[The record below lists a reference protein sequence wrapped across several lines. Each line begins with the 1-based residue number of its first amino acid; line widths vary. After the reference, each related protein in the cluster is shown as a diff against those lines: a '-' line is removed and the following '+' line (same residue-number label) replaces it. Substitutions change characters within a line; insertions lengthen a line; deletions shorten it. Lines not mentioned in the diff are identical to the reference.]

1 MQKLGGSVV
10 VVTGASRGVGAA
22 VAEAFASSGCH
33 VVLAARTQE
42 DIEALAAR
50 LAADHGV
57 ETMAVV
63 ADVTR
68 TDQVDELMRSAA
80 ERLGGIDI
88 LVNNAGLGSYTSLAD
103 TSDDDM
109 FHVMDVN
116 LFGAIRCLRAAV
128 PHMRRRGGG
137 HVVNIGSIVSY
148 MAVPRYRNIFAASPI
163 YCASKFALRAA
174 TIAARAELHS
184 DNIHV
189 MLAVLGPTRTNF
201 FRAGA
206 GQVPPDALN
215 AEDRGRLSFLD
226 AAPDQV
232 ARQLVHAVQ
241 KQDREVYFTPLNFIL
256 VKLAVW
262 APHLYDLLLRLC
274 FLLLGR
280 PEEAPTAK
288 RAPWQGA
295 HYREWIPFAGLVVL
309 GGWCRRRL
317 KRFWK

>member
-22 VAEAFASSGCH
+22 VAEAFAAIGCH
-33 VVLAARTQE
+33 VVLAARTQA
-42 DIEALAAR
+42 DIEALATR
-50 LAADHGV
+50 LAADHAV
-57 ETMAVV
+57 ETMAMVV
-63 ADVTR
+63 DVTK
-68 TDQVDELMRSAA
+68 TEQVDELMRSTA
-80 ERLGGIDI
+80 EHFGGIDI

-109 FHVMDVN
+109 FYVMDVN

-128 PHMRRRGGG
+128 PYMRRRGGG
-137 HVVNIGSIVSY
+137 HIVNIGSIVSY
-148 MAVPRYRNIFAASPI
+148 MAVPRYRHIFAASPI

-174 TIAARAELHS
+174 TISARAELHS

-189 MLAVLGPTRTNF
+189 MLAVVGPTRTIF
-201 FRAGA
+201 YRSGA
-206 GQVPPDALN
+206 GQVPPQALDAT
-215 AEDRGRLSFLD
+215 DRGRLSFLD
-226 AAPDQV
+226 ASPDQV
-232 ARQLVHAVQ
+232 AQQLVRSVR
-241 KQDREVYFTPLNFIL
+241 KQDREVYFTPLNFLL

-274 FLLLGR
+274 FLPLGR
-280 PEEAPTAK
+280 PEEAPAAT

-295 HYREWIPFAGLVVL
+295 HHREWLSLGGLVVL

-317 KRFWK
+317 KRLWK

>member
-1 MQKLGGSVV
+1 MQELGGSVV

-22 VAEAFASSGCH
+22 VAEAFAAIGCH
-33 VVLAARTQE
+33 VVLAARTQK

-57 ETMAVV
+57 ETMAMVV
-63 ADVTR
+63 DVTS
-68 TDQVDELMRSAA
+68 TEQVEELMRATA
-80 ERLGGIDI
+80 ERFGGIDI

-109 FHVMDVN
+109 FHVMDIN

-148 MAVPRYRNIFAASPI
+148 MAVPKYRNIFAASPI
-163 YCASKFALRAA
+163 YCASKFALRAI

-206 GQVPPDALN
+206 GQAPPEALS

-226 AAPDQV
+226 QAPDQV
-232 ARQLVHAVQ
+232 AGQLVNSVQ
-241 KQDREVYFTPLNFIL
+241 RGDREVYFTPLNFIL

-262 APHLYDLLLRLC
+262 APHLYDLLLRLF

-280 PEEAPTAK
+280 PEEAPTAG
-288 RAPWQGA
+288 RAPWQGI
-295 HYREWIPFAGLVVL
+295 HHREWMSFAGIVVV

-317 KRFWK
+317 RRLLR